1 MNNVIIELR
10 IMNKININIIVRCVC
25 VWLFVIQLMP
35 SVVAQTDEDV
45 YNEKVVVISGYQ
57 PVLQES
63 EKINVAP
70 KITDTSN
77 LSPEFNYHIHPLR
90 IYSLFSPEE
99 IQAARLVGE
108 PSLKL
113 YKTYI
118 KAGLGTYL
126 TPLVDLY
133 FNSVRNSSL
142 NYSARLFHNS
152 SWWSLKDYG
161 SNWFSNTSVDLFG
174 KYIWDNSVLS
184 ANVFYKNDYNL
195 YYGFSDSTLND
206 VYPTITREVLNKSDY
221 SQVYNYVG
229 ANVDFRSIS
238 SGKLYYQAGL
248 KFDNLSDHYGFNEMH
263 LNLNGDINYGFEWF
277 GNDKEVLGMNIVWD
291 MYANSFDTMYPYSYI
306 GKTEVLDSSSVIS
319 NVLKM
324 HPYFKFKLYGFDLNI
339 GMSMFVTTQDT
350 FHIAPHIT
358 MFNQFLD
365 GIFNVRIGVVGDVN
379 RNSWQDLRMENPY
392 IGPNADIINTNYFKY
407 FLETE
412 LAVMNSLDFALGVS
426 YQSMENAP
434 IFMIDDRYELHNVY
448 KPMYVDYN
456 MLQVGMRTKYRM
468 GEDINLSLS
477 ANYYNYDLEQNQIIE
492 EVLYKPDFD
501 VNVNAQYVY
510 DKKWK
515 FSLNTVLLG
524 NMKGMI
530 FADQQIN
537 YETMPLRYGIDLRTE
552 YQYTKALSFFAM
564 FDNVAFQRYFYWN
577 NYPSQ
582 KFRLLLGL
590 TYTIPTL

>member
-1 MNNVIIELR
+1 
-10 IMNKININIIVRCVC
+10 MNKININMMVRYVSM
-25 VWLFVIQLMP
+25 WLLVIQFIP
-35 SVVAQTDEDV
+35 SVVAQTEEEV
-45 YNEKVVVISGYQ
+45 YNEKVIVISGYQ

-63 EKINVAP
+63 EKINVVP

-90 IYSLFSPEE
+90 IYSLFSPGE

-108 PSLKL
+108 PSVKL
-113 YKTYI
+113 YKSYI
-118 KAGLGTYL
+118 KFGLGTYL

-133 FNSVRNSSL
+133 FNSTRNASL
-142 NYSARLFHNS
+142 NYSARLYHNS
-152 SWWSLKDYG
+152 SWWSLADYG

-195 YYGFSDSTLND
+195 YYGFSDSTLAA
-206 VYPTITREVLNKSDY
+206 VYPTITRDDLDKSDY
-221 SQVYNYVG
+221 SQIYNYVG
-229 ANVDFRSIS
+229 ANVDFRTIS
-238 SGKLYYQAGL
+238 LDKLYYQAGL

-277 GNDKEVLGMNIVWD
+277 GNDKEILGMQVVWD

-306 GKTEVLDSSSVIS
+306 GNIEVLDSSSVIS
-319 NVLKM
+319 NVLKI

-358 MFNQFLD
+358 VFQQFLD
-365 GIFNVRIGVVGDVN
+365 GMFNVSLGVVGDVN
-379 RNSWQDLRMENPY
+379 RNSWQNLRIENPY
-392 IGPNADIINTNYFKY
+392 VGPNGEMANTNYFKY

-412 LAVMNSLDFALGVS
+412 FAVMNNLDLGLGVA
-426 YQSMENAP
+426 YQTMENAP
-434 IFMIDDRYELHNVY
+434 VFMIDDRYKLNNVY
-448 KPMYVDYN
+448 KPVYVDYN
-456 MLQVGMRTKYRM
+456 LLQIGAKANYRLGENINVG
-468 GEDINLSLS
+468 LA
-477 ANYYNYDLEQNQIIE
+477 ANYYNYDLIQNQTIE

-501 VNVNAQYVY
+501 VNVTAQYVY

-515 FSLNTVLLG
+515 FSLNTILLG
-524 NMKGMI
+524 NMKGI
-530 FADQQIN
+530 TFEGQQIN
-537 YETMPLRYGIDLRTE
+537 YETMPLRYGIDFRAE

-564 FDNVAFQRYFYWN
+564 FDNIAFQRYFYWN

-582 KFRLLLGL
+582 KFRFLFGL
-590 TYTIPTL
+590 TYTIPAL